1 MRRVDHREVARIV
14 AVWVMATLVHAVVFG
29 LLVWALCPAVLANM
43 VGFVAS
49 LVVSHQGQERWALR
63 RPPRDMFRFP
73 LVALVGLV
81 AHLLVMP
88 LLLWSGLG
96 PWGAWW
102 VLIATVPSVA
112 GWTARLWSFEASR
125 AL

>member
-1 MRRVDHREVARIV
+1 MPKIDHHEVGRLV
-14 AVWVMATLVHAVVFG
+14 TVWVVATVIHAVVFG
-29 LLVWALCPAVLANM
+29 LLVWGSCPVVVANM
-43 VGFVAS
+43 CGFIAG
-49 LVVSHQGQERWALR
+49 LMVSYQGQERWALR

-73 LVALVGLV
+73 LMALVGLV

-112 GWTARLWSFEASR
+112 GWTARLWSLEASR